1 MNKHLFHL
9 ALIALI
15 GLALIGCSSLP
26 RGSGE
31 VFERQNE
38 AAGYLRLGD
47 TFLSR
52 NQYDSA
58 TQFYNEA
65 LQTNLS
71 VDHVPGAIKARSS
84 LGKVYLRMGELG
96 PAQRELQD
104 ALFDARV
111 FGEPNLLAL
120 TLNNMGE
127 LFYLQQSQTLAKD
140 FFTEA
145 ISLVHRDDALLA
157 IIHHNLGVIALDQ
170 GNLVEARTLLQTASQ
185 SNQRSRIWS
194 EFASNAY
201 MLAVLENRSGNLPEA
216 IRWAEQ
222 ALEADK
228 RAENSQGIGADLE
241 ALGNLH
247 RRSGNFLTS
256 FDYYR
261 RAFHLGV
268 ASNNEPLVRTAL
280 AQLIELA
287 ELINQ
292 PAFGVRYRELLGLL
306 D

>member
-1 MNKHLFHL
+1 M
-9 ALIALI
+9 
-15 GLALIGCSSLP
+15 
-26 RGSGE
+26 
-31 VFERQNE
+31 
-38 AAGYLRLGD
+38 GD

-58 TQFYNEA
+58 AQFYNEA

-104 ALFDARV
+104 ALFDARIL
-111 FGEPNLLAL
+111 GEPNLLAL
-120 TLNNMGE
+120 TLNNLGE
-127 LFYLQQSQTLAKD
+127 LYYLQQSQSLAQD
-140 FFTEA
+140 FFSEA
-145 ISLVHRDDALLA
+145 LSLVQRDDGLLA
-157 IIHHNLGVIALDQ
+157 IIQHNLGVIALDQ
-170 GNLVEARTLLQTASQ
+170 GNLVEARSLFQTASQ
-185 SNQRSRIWS
+185 SNQRGRIWS

-247 RRSGNFLTS
+247 KRSGNYLTS
-256 FDYYR
+256 FDFYR

-268 ASNNEPLVRTAL
+268 ATNNEPLVRTAL
-280 AQLIELA
+280 TQLIELA

-292 PAFGVRYRELLGLL
+292 PALGVRYRELLELL
-306 D
+306 N

>member
-1 MNKHLFHL
+1 MKKPVILL
-9 ALIALI
+9 ALS
-15 GLALIGCSSLP
+15 GLVFFGCSSLP

-47 TFLSR
+47 SFLSR

-58 TQFYNEA
+58 AQFYNEA

-84 LGKVYLRMGELG
+84 LGKVYLRMGELE

-104 ALFDARV
+104 ALFDARIY
-111 FGEPNLLAL
+111 GEPNLLAL

-127 LFYLQQSQTLAKD
+127 LYYLQQNLPLAQD
-140 FFTEA
+140 FFTQA
-145 ISLVHRDDALLA
+145 LPLGQGDDGLLA
-157 IIHHNLGVIALDQ
+157 IIQHNLGVIAFDR
-170 GNLVEARTLLQTASQ
+170 GNREEARGFFQAAAQ
-185 SNQRSRIWS
+185 MNQRLLIWS

-201 MLAVLENRSGNLPEA
+201 MLAVLENRSENLPEA

-228 RAENSQGIGADLE
+228 RAENPQGIGADLE

-247 RRSGNFLTS
+247 KKSGNHLTA
-256 FDYYR
+256 FDFYR

-268 ASNNEPLVRTAL
+268 ATNNEPLVKTAL
-280 AQLIELA
+280 VQLIELA
-287 ELINQ
+287 ELVNQ
-292 PAFGVRYRELLGLL
+292 PALGVRYRELLDLL
-306 D
+306 E